1 MLRVGFE
8 PTTQEFELLKTLR
21 ALDRTVSVIDIVNLK
36 LIKIKH
42 RQKYLISVTLKVPD
56 GQ

>member
-1 MLRVGFE
+1 
-8 PTTQEFELLKTLR
+8 
-21 ALDRTVSVIDIVNLK
+21 

-56 GQ
+56 GQWHL